1 MWQDFLAALA
11 LMMVLEGIPFFLS
24 PASLRRSLQM
34 VMQLSDNALRTIGL
48 VSMAAGALLLY
59 LVRH

>member
-34 VMQLSDNALRTIGL
+34 VMQLSDNALRAIGL